1 MERIVFDEEQ
11 EIFVAMQSDKMK
23 VRLLLQQGE
32 HDVIVKLG
40 LMQLKVLTDSLNSL
54 LYYQS
59 INCLIDDQ
67 AGSENGA
74 MTIISVFPNENL
86 KGEWNE
92 CRQQPSSVQTDK
104 QSRFKSA

>member
-11 EIFVAMQSDKMK
+11 EIFVAMQPDKTK
-23 VRLLLQQGE
+23 VRLLLQQDE

-40 LMQLKVLTDSLNSL
+40 LVQLKVLTDSLNAL

-67 AGSENGA
+67 AGIANGA
-74 MTIISVFPNENL
+74 ITIFSVFPKENV
-86 KGEWNE
+86 KGEWSE